1 MGVREIDQF
10 LEQWQMNVRDLH
22 RRMILAPTPGER
34 ELWHAIWLSAQG
46 WMASATPRHRD
57 GTHTPSADG
66 PPPSAREV
74 RRP

>member
-34 ELWHAIWLSAQG
+34 ELWHAIWFRLLVVYA
-46 WMASATPRHRD
+46 P
-57 GTHTPSADG
+57 
-66 PPPSAREV
+66 
-74 RRP
+74 